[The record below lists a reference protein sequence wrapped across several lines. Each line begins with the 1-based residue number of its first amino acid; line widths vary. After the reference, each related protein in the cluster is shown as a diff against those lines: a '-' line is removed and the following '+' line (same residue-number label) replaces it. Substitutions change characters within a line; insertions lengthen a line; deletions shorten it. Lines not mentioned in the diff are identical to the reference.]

1 MNKILNKYFIKIG
14 IISSV
19 IIFSSCS
26 IFNKNSNSKMILN
39 GITTQAILTG
49 NKNFSWFDEEYN
61 NYVPNQ
67 GIINSLK
74 PLKNEIKVLII
85 AGSWC
90 GDTQRELPRFFK
102 IMNSIG
108 VPNNQIE
115 MIMVDENKK
124 TAAFNISVI
133 QVTNIPT
140 FMFFKNGKELGR
152 IIEKPQITLE
162 DDLAKLLQ
170 IK

>member
-1 MNKILNKYFIKIG
+1 MKKNNLKIG
-14 IISSV
+14 IILSV

-26 IFNKNSNSKMILN
+26 IFNKNKTSKMELN
-39 GITTQAILTG
+39 GITKQADLTG
-49 NKNFSWFDEEYN
+49 NKIITWFDDEYK

-67 GIINSLK
+67 LVINSIK
-74 PLKNEIKVLII
+74 PLKNEIKVLVV

-102 IMNSIG
+102 IINSIG

-140 FMFFKNGKELGR
+140 FIFFKDGKELGR
-152 IIEKPQITLE
+152 IIEKPQTTLE
-162 DDLAKLLQ
+162 DDLAKMLQ